1 MEHVRWSSRPRLR
14 SPIVIAAF
22 AGWNDA
28 GEAASTAAR
37 HLADVWATREFATI
51 DPEEFYDFSSTRPQ
65 VRLSDGVHR
74 EIVWPAN
81 EFSASSVLNSDLDV
95 VVLIGTEPQQRWRTF
110 CEEVLSVA
118 TDLEARMLITMGAL
132 LAEVP
137 HSRPVSV
144 IGTAADGE
152 LIDRYGLQRSRYEGP
167 TGIVGVLHDACGTAG
182 LASLSLWAAVP
193 AYVQGAP
200 SPKAALALVERVSDV
215 LELAIPTTS
224 LEIASA
230 AYEREVDEVVNND
243 EDLTGYVNRLEA
255 MVDSGQPFGDDDDDD
270 EEGESADTVDDLV
283 EELERFLRDQRGD

>member
-81 EFSASSVLNSDLDV
+81 EFSASSVLNSDLDA

-110 CEEVLSVA
+110 CAEVLDVV
-118 TDLEARMLITMGAL
+118 TDLDARMLITMGAL

-144 IGTAADGE
+144 IGTAAEGE

-200 SPKAALALVERVSDV
+200 SPKAALALVERVADV

-243 EDLTGYVNRLEA
+243 EDLTGYVNRLEV
-255 MVDSGQPFGDDDDDD
+255 MVDSGQPFGDDDDDID
-270 EEGESADTVDDLV
+270 EVDSGDTVDDLV
-283 EELERFLRDQRGD
+283 EELERYLRDQRGD

>member
-65 VRLSDGVHR
+65 VRLRDGVHR

-81 EFSASSVLNSDLDV
+81 EFSASSVLNTDLDV
-95 VVLIGTEPQQRWRTF
+95 VVLIGSEPQQRWRTF

-118 TDLEARMLITMGAL
+118 SDLDARMLITMGAL

-200 SPKAALALVERVSDV
+200 SPKAALALVERVADV
-215 LELAIPTTS
+215 LELAIPTTA

-270 EEGESADTVDDLV
+270 EGDSADTVDDLV

>member
-1 MEHVRWSSRPRLR
+1 MVQAAANTSESRIASAHASGCCAAIR
-14 SPIVIAAF
+14 SAS
-22 AGWNDA
+22 
-28 GEAASTAAR
+28 AASTAAR

-65 VRLSDGVHR
+65 VRLADGVTR
-74 EIVWPAN
+74 EIVWPSN
-81 EFSASSVLNSDLDV
+81 EFSASSVLNTDLDV

-118 TDLEARMLITMGAL
+118 TDLDARMLITMGAL

-200 SPKAALALVERVSDV
+200 SPKASLALVERVADV

-255 MVDSGQPFGDDDDDD
+255 MVDSGKPFGDDDDDED
-270 EEGESADTVDDLV
+270 EGDSADTVDDLV

>member
-1 MEHVRWSSRPRLR
+1 
-14 SPIVIAAF
+14 
-22 AGWNDA
+22 
-28 GEAASTAAR
+28 
-37 HLADVWATREFATI
+37 
-51 DPEEFYDFSSTRPQ
+51 
-65 VRLSDGVHR
+65 VHR

-118 TDLEARMLITMGAL
+118 TDLEARMLITLGAL

-167 TGIVGVLHDACGTAG
+167 TGIVGVLHDACGTAS

>member
-110 CEEVLSVA
+110 CQEVLSVA

>member
-110 CEEVLSVA
+110 CQEVLSVA
-118 TDLEARMLITMGAL
+118 TDLEARMLITLGAL

-137 HSRPVSV
+137 HSRSVSV

-167 TGIVGVLHDACGTAG
+167 TGIVGVLHDACGTAS